1 MTILPLSESSI
12 AIFLEPSELEY
23 TGVSTQSFD
32 ADAASPLVHS
42 ALAEAGIALDGNLEI
57 EAFSNSEGVLMF
69 ARVIPQKP
77 AFCVFDR
84 LEELIM
90 AATSIHDAP
99 ADSSLTYL
107 EGKYWLTLFGAA
119 RMLEAQ
125 LSEFSEKQELD
136 STFIRHLAEH
146 GRTLIPQRALN
157 RLSEYFA

>member
-84 LEELIM
+84 LEEQ
-90 AATSIHDAP
+90 P
-99 ADSSLTYL
+99 R
-107 EGKYWLTLFGAA
+107 LFT
-119 RMLEAQ
+119 ML
-125 LSEFSEKQELD
+125 
-136 STFIRHLAEH
+136 RP
-146 GRTLIPQRALN
+146 IPPLHIWRAN
-157 RLSEYFA
+157 TG